1 MSPSAFIRI
10 GGRVFTSSSAW
21 RRVPFQPVLYLLLW
35 AGSVRIILGD
45 APPVPFDNV
54 GPWVDVGWN
63 VLSVASPPLA
73 LWSWWLILHSRLPRA
88 ALVGLWMRLS
98 ADVGQF
104 IALLVFH
111 LATALKDGWPGE
123 SHAYMRYAYA
133 AVMAFVWMLILRD
146 SWAISVTNRLAGTL
160 R

>member
-1 MSPSAFIRI
+1 MSPGAVIRA
-10 GGRVFTSSSAW
+10 GERAFTSSSAW

-54 GPWVDVGWN
+54 DPWVDVGWN

-88 ALVGLWMRLS
+88 ALVGLWVRLA
-98 ADVGQF
+98 ADAGQF
-104 IALLVFH
+104 IALLTFH

-123 SHAYMRYAYA
+123 AHAYMRYAFA
-133 AVMAFVWMLILRD
+133 AVMAFVLTLIARD
-146 SWAISVTNRLAGTL
+146 LWSISVTNRLARTL